1 MMDRTRLFHVLISL
15 CLIHHTKAVSV
26 ATQSLLGCGTI
37 SRPMRMYPY
46 SPANYNFNTNTPGTC
61 MQACSAAGYAYASVS
76 AGRLCFCGSV
86 ATDTT
91 KLNSTTTSC
100 QVIACTGDPTV
111 YCGDT
116 DYELVYTSVGDVDSA
131 SITFSSGGSPMALSI
146 NQNYQFS
153 VSYQGAVNYISYQVN
168 FGDGTKTGWFNGTI
182 NSATTVSH
190 IFSTTGQ
197 FSVSVAART
206 VVGMQP
212 KMYAL
217 TVKVIDQILPLD
229 VSITCPNVTATK
241 KTVSCIFTSVRGTG
255 LTDAFSYNIAG
266 SSHSI
271 LNIPDA
277 KYHSYGSSSVTNNPT
292 TDSSASLLGAS
303 DIAILP
309 QSTVK
314 VAGRLA
320 TIQFYSS
327 GAGTINIYLL
337 RRVCTVP
344 SMYCYDANTCGTC
357 ANAYSLQC
365 SSSVYSTVSRS
376 CVNETSSQRYQQSI
390 YSGAQFQIV
399 ATYPITTTGAGYQQI
414 IANSSSTMNQT
425 ALVGDILAFQG
436 PYIAKEMTT
445 DTTQDYR
452 CITPTISSSQFTCS
466 IGNISSS
473 GSTYRYLLQVTII
486 EAVQIAP
493 NMIYY
498 ATGNYNITSSITQN
512 NVTSLSAS
520 TILPVVDG
528 IDWIEIVAPA
538 TSNINIMLSFVANV
552 YPSTATATLFIW
564 YINGNNTYNSTTN
577 MMNVSFPIIGTYI
590 IAAQAQN
597 LLSHAYNTTTIIL
610 QDTITNFTLVGA
622 NVSNVSISQPSDVA
636 RFQIKMATGSNY
648 ACQINFDTTQTTTS
662 VYYYTSGYI
671 PGSYVTH
678 QYLLP
683 GVYNIFASCVNSVN
697 NATYSLTHYVQYP
710 ITGVQLQQ
718 RGVVKDTSFR
728 INITFTQGTS
738 PQFRIL
744 IDGAQVNY
752 TYNTQ
757 NNLIQTT
764 PFSGSSG
771 STNYSVDIY
780 AWNYISSV
788 YVSDTFYVVSLITN
802 PQIRASTTNIL
813 FPGPILFEYTMDSGS
828 NTNVTFT
835 FSDTVLNSPVTC
847 LYSGDYITG
856 VWSSCSGTNHTFA
869 IPGTLTIVATFTNA
883 VSTAIKYLTV
893 TLSTSVKNIQLSTLL
908 QLNSGQCAAAFVDT
922 RAIAS
927 FIVTASSTTVKP
939 ASNAQVLIIPDA
951 VNQPNVTLGP
961 FSLTMDYFSSPAVSS
976 SGLNVIYSAPG
987 NYSAVLQVSNS
998 VDSVNISC
1006 FIRVTSILQ
1015 AVYYSID
1022 SINFPFG
1029 RTLPFQTAVYVTDPN
1044 PGAVTLSWNYGDGTP
1059 IVTRPR
1065 TALQS
1070 YLSDNAT
1077 HVYSAVG
1084 IYTLSISAMGPINTV
1099 VQNFSINVQYP
1110 VTAFSVTF
1118 AGGSSSLTNVYS
1130 GASVAIPVSV
1140 QETSSPLST
1149 NSHLI
1154 INYNDSSALTS
1165 NSIVNG
1171 SLPYNGSYTFTSPGV
1186 YYVNF
1191 TVYNLASVLTQI
1203 YKISINAP
1211 FNNYALS
1218 VCYLLSTST
1227 SDSCNLTV
1235 NGGVYSVPKQSQIVV
1250 YVSWS
1255 NPSGIPDGFN
1265 MLFRSGSTL
1274 VYNQSYTFS
1283 QATNVSVMVGGV
1295 SGSALFR
1302 LVYNIQLNSLLKDG
1316 AYTLEVQT
1324 HNPTYTS
1331 TSTLNIYILSAVAG
1345 LVISDK
1351 NIVVAQ
1357 NVPKTFIALYQNFSA
1372 ISCLYIQYSD
1382 NTIQCYGDSTSCSS
1396 LPSDFPSTL
1405 SSCPLPIQP
1414 FTYNNGSVSFTKSFN
1429 KTSAYLYA
1437 YAWNRMSSISSKAYL
1452 SFPLTS
1458 SSGCT
1463 LPQIQFAIYNPL
1475 ISGPRIIQ
1483 RSAAFSVSTTT
1494 TLNCTIS
1501 LNNTKQWG
1509 IYLCNVNTQVCTQTT
1524 ALIQLISQLASAKTS
1539 EIYLQTQA
1547 LPTGTYLFN
1556 YTVSMTSAPGF
1567 ASSAYTYIT
1576 IIRSNIQVNLL
1587 ANGTSVI
1594 TNGVTQTLLFQPG
1607 VFSVDPDST
1616 YFDATSWT
1624 FAYYCRVYGLGSY
1637 PMSNGSQLTLDST
1650 IIDPANPSCFAS
1662 PGNTSFFNYGPNN
1675 NRSYLYIQPHALAT
1689 LQSYEFQTI
1698 ITNIYDT
1705 TLQYSGYALVTIQE
1719 MDSVSI
1725 SVNCIIKMCLPNAEY
1740 QRVNPTS
1747 QALVQ
1752 SSCVSCANVTNT
1764 IIQWSVYSGIQ
1775 TNYPNGDIKWV
1786 LFSNISA
1793 YDNIFFYGRTTTNF
1807 TVVSALFLSYP
1818 SVQYWQF
1825 SSTYTVTRPSGIAS
1839 GSGSIRFSIN
1849 SPPSGGTCTTDKTN
1863 GTTMTTFTLTC
1874 SNWYDSDG
1882 IQAYTFYAYTTT
1894 NGTRTPLGFTSL
1906 TSMSA
1911 YIPSGDANANYI
1923 VRLSV
1928 DISDIYGAVTSYNLS
1943 SITVT
1948 VDQTA
1953 LASILALSQSTST
1966 QGGSSNAFLSMLSA
1980 ADQNTASQLI
1990 TSIAQTLNA
1999 MSADTQATAISSG
2012 GLSAATLSVSGL
2024 FSSSSSSSSSSST
2037 SNSSSNSSANSTAA
2051 LIAYTAVVNS
2061 QAAILDTAIQYLSN
2075 LTITDI
2081 NSVSLQAAAMNAL
2094 CQSPSTVTRQST
2106 TLAASK
2112 CTDLVNALSA
2122 MSDTSSYEDV
2132 QSAVSSIAQL
2142 ASNIVTAVNTPLLS
2156 RGVTLSSD
2164 STRANTLPADYETD
2178 LDSPWSNPNL
2188 FSDGG
2193 DFSAETIEKNRNI
2206 YYQQQSSSQ
2215 VSGQMD
2221 QVLASAV
2228 SILSLHMNVGQT
2240 NVITTDSISMITQKR
2255 TINDL
2260 NSFNISQAAGT
2271 SVNFPNLDYCAIL
2284 FKNQSCASDSP
2295 VTINSIV
2302 TPMAPA
2308 GNNGRS
2314 QVSINMSRSIALGL
2328 IDSTGTTILVEGLSE
2343 SIQIII
2349 PRDTSI
2355 TLPAMAFQNVT
2366 GQTTSTTGNNNRQFS
2381 LFYVNVTGPSAT
2393 ITLSATFEFKSDNS
2407 ALGFL
2412 VIYRFD
2418 AIPYLNSTINKTNGQ
2433 NVFCPNDQIDTAS
2446 DGYLYSYFLDNI
2458 QTANHTYTM
2467 FGIREL
2473 NSTEFNSYC
2482 SNNGTQPNSS
2492 VPITDNPVNFTANYY
2507 IRVYTS
2513 GCYYIDSSNN
2523 WQSAGCVV
2531 GTKTSHTQ
2539 TECYTNHL
2547 TTFAGGW
2554 IVLPAPINWN
2564 YVFANASFA
2573 KNMTIYLTLILLLV
2587 LYILFMIYA
2596 RYKDK
2601 KDVEKLG
2608 VTPLPDNILND
2619 KYYYQIIVFTGLR
2632 RDAGTESKVHFIISG
2647 DDEETGVR
2655 TFEDKHR
2662 KVLQRGGIDS
2672 FIMAVSKPLGRL
2684 NYMRVWHDN
2693 SGTANKAS
2701 WFLKYIVV
2709 RNLQTMEKNHFICQ
2723 QWLAVE
2729 KDDGVVDRLIPVAG
2743 DEQKQEFSYLL
2754 SKKTFHSMSDGH
2766 LWFSIFLRPPSIRFT
2781 RCQRCTCCFVLLLM
2795 AMLMNIMYYDIKPDS
2810 STPGGI
2816 TIGPF
2821 YITPEQ
2827 ISIGLIVE
2835 LICFLPSTILVE
2847 MFRRLRPRRP
2857 PVPPI
2862 RAALQK
2868 MQDEQQ
2874 QKQQQA
2880 ALNDIHPQL
2889 TNFVVDK
2896 DPVLSRKELDNMR
2909 NTLATPLPD
2918 KQNSSRVIQ
2927 GESKPK
2933 KKKPMTLPWW
2943 FIFIAYSFS
2952 FVVVCVSGFFLFARG
2967 VEFGDEKTRKWLT
2980 SSVTGFFSSILLTQP
2995 VKVVLFAIFFAL
3007 IIRKD
3012 EDIVID
3018 KDEDDIFLDGDEEYL
3033 HAFDDQSLL
3042 TFRSKSGHIPLS
3054 EGEIAYARQKRLN
3067 EIKMWEIIKEILAYG
3082 TFLWMLYL
3090 VSYSNRDPNS
3100 FYLMQHL
3107 QSDFLNVNSAT
3118 EDFTQISRMTEYW
3131 EWLDNVFV
3139 NKIRASTWYNGAP
3152 PANLA
3157 GFIADRTNRVLGW
3170 ASIRQLRV
3178 KSDSCTI
3185 MSAFQDQFSSCEAG
3199 YNMFNEDTHSYYP
3212 GWTSLYNSTVGPLSN
3227 YSTTISNAFMYNK
3240 SDTLG
3245 TYSYAGEH
3253 ATYSGGGY
3261 VYEFRGKM
3269 SDIVSN
3275 LSALRELSWI
3285 DVQTRAVIIQMSL
3298 YNPNV
3303 NLFTLITILAEFL
3316 PTGGVY
3322 PSARFEPITLLSSFE
3337 GFALF
3342 KLICSIA
3349 YMGFIIYYMQREIR
3363 SLLKQRMAY
3372 FRDFWSYVEVGII
3385 ACSWAGLGV
3394 YVWRIHEGNRVGEL
3408 FKETKGYTFISLQMA
3423 TYVDDSLTFLL
3434 GFCCFF
3440 GTIKFLRLL
3449 RFYRRLSTLSG
3460 TLSYAFKDL
3469 LAFSLMFAIIFISFL
3484 TLFYLLFSATIMECS
3499 DPIRAAQMLFEM
3511 MLLKFDVSGLLAAN
3525 AILGPFVFVLFII
3538 FVVFICMTMFI
3549 AIIADAF
3556 RVVREN
3562 VALQGNEYEI
3572 VGFMI
3577 NQFKKVTGLGT
3588 TQEAD
3593 RLHLNPYDGSKVH
3606 YHDPITSFPD
3616 KMDQLIVALNKI
3628 YMDTKRNDTFTL
3640 RPNEN
3645 YNPLETDRSQDG
3657 VSTKKNKKM
3666 I

>member
-1 MMDRTRLFHVLISL
+1 MDRTRLFHVLISL
-15 CLIHHTKAVSV
+15 CLIHHTKALPSV
-26 ATQSLLGCGTI
+26 AAQSLLGCGTI

-46 SPANYNFNTNTPGTC
+46 SPANYDFNTNTPGTC

-76 AGRLCFCGSV
+76 AGQLCFCGTLT
-86 ATDTT
+86 ANTAL
-91 KLNSTTTSC
+91 LNSNTTSC
-100 QVIACTGDPTV
+100 QVIACTGDSTL

-116 DYELVYTSVGDVDSA
+116 DYELVYASAGDVDSA
-131 SITFSSGGSPMALSI
+131 SITYSSGGSPMALSV

-153 VSYQGAVNYISYQVN
+153 VSYQGAVSYISYQVD

-190 IFSTTGQ
+190 IFSKTGQ

-206 VVGMQP
+206 VIGMQP

-217 TVKVIDQILPLD
+217 TVKVTDQILPLD

-241 KTVSCIFTSVRGTG
+241 KTVSCIFTCVRGTG
-255 LTDAFSYNIAG
+255 LTDAFSYSIAG

-277 KYHSYGSSSVTNNPT
+277 KYHTYGSSSVTNNPT

-309 QSTVK
+309 QSTIK

-320 TIQFYSS
+320 TIQLYSS
-327 GAGTINIYLL
+327 GAGTISVYLL
-337 RRVCTVP
+337 RRVCTAP
-344 SMYCYDANTCGTC
+344 SMYCYDANTCGSC

-365 SSSVYSTVSRS
+365 PTSVYSTVSRS

-399 ATYPITTTGAGYQQI
+399 ATYTIPTTGAGYQQF

-436 PYIAKEMTT
+436 SYIAKEMTT

-452 CITPTISSSQFTCS
+452 CIAPTVSSLQFTCS

-473 GSTYRYLLQVTII
+473 GSTYRYLLQATII
-486 EAVQIAP
+486 QAVQIAP

-498 ATGNYNITSSITQN
+498 ANGNYNVTSTITQN

-520 TILPVVDG
+520 TMLPVVDG
-528 IDWIEIVAPA
+528 IDWIEIIGPTTA
-538 TSNINIMLSFVANV
+538 NINVMLSFVVNV
-552 YPSTATATLFIW
+552 YPSTAIATLFMW
-564 YINGNNTYNSTTN
+564 YINGNNTYNSSTN
-577 MMNVSFPIIGTYI
+577 TMNVSFPIIGTYT
-590 IAAQAQN
+590 IATQAQN
-597 LLSHAYNTTTIIL
+597 LLSRASNSTTIVL

-622 NVSNVSISQPSDVA
+622 NVTNVSISQPLEIA
-636 RFQIKMATGSNY
+636 RFQIRMVTGSNY
-648 ACQINFDTTQTTTS
+648 ACRINFDTTQTTS
-662 VYYYTSGYI
+662 DVYFYTSGYI

-683 GVYNIFASCVNSVN
+683 GIYTIFASCENTVSNV
-697 NATYSLTHYVQYP
+697 TYTYTHYVQYP

-718 RGVVKDTSFR
+718 HGVVKNVSFR
-728 INITFTQGTS
+728 LNITIAQGTS
-738 PQFRIL
+738 PLFRIL
-744 IDGAQVNY
+744 FNGVQVNY
-752 TYNTQ
+752 TYDPTY
-757 NNLIQTT
+757 NLVQTT
-764 PFSGSSG
+764 SFNGQG
-771 STNYSVDIY
+771 GATNYSVDIY
-780 AWNYISSV
+780 AWNYLSSV

-802 PQIRASTTNIL
+802 PQIRASTTSTL
-813 FPGPILFEYTMDSGS
+813 YPGPIVFEYTMDSGS
-828 NTNVTFT
+828 STNVTFT
-835 FSDTVLNSPVTC
+835 FSDTLITIPVTC
-847 LYSGDYITG
+847 LYSGDYPGG
-856 VWSSCSGTNHTFA
+856 VWSGCTGTNHTFA
-869 IPGTLTIVATFTNA
+869 IPGTLTVLASFTNA
-883 VSTAIKYLTV
+883 ISTAYKYITI
-893 TLSTSVKNIQLSTLL
+893 TLSTSVKALQLSTLL
-908 QLNSGQCAAAFVDT
+908 QLNSGQCAAAFVDN
-922 RAIAS
+922 RAVAS
-927 FIVTASSTTVKP
+927 FIIQAANATVKP

-951 VNQPNVTLGP
+951 VNQPGVTLGP
-961 FSLTMDYFSSPAVSS
+961 FALTLDYFSTPAIAS
-976 SGLNVIYSAPG
+976 SGLDVIYTATG
-987 NYSAVLQVSNS
+987 NYTAVFQVSNS
-998 VDSVNISC
+998 IDSVNISC
-1006 FIRVTSILQ
+1006 VVRVTPILQ

-1022 SINFPFG
+1022 SLDFPLG
-1029 RTLPFQTAVYVTDPN
+1029 RTLPFQTAVYVTDSN
-1044 PGAVTLSWNYGDGTP
+1044 PGAVTLSWNYGDNTT
-1059 IVTRPR
+1059 IVTQPR
-1065 TALQS
+1065 TAVQP

-1077 HVYSAVG
+1077 HVYSSVG
-1084 IYTLSISAMGPINTV
+1084 IYTLSISAAGPINTLV
-1099 VQNFSINVQYP
+1099 QTFTIHVQNP
-1110 VTAFSVTF
+1110 VKTFSVTF
-1118 AGGSSSLTNVYS
+1118 PSGTNLVSTYGGV
-1130 GASVAIPVSV
+1130 SVTIPVSV
-1140 QETSSPLST
+1140 LDTSSPTAT
-1149 NSHLI
+1149 NSQLLI
-1154 INYNDSSALTS
+1154 DYNDSSPLTS
-1165 NSIVNG
+1165 NSVINS
-1171 SLPYNGSYTFTSPGV
+1171 SLPYNGSYTFTTPGV
-1186 YYVNF
+1186 FYVNF
-1191 TVYNLASVLTQI
+1191 TVYNLASAVTQI
-1203 YKISINAP
+1203 ITISINAP
-1211 FNNYALS
+1211 FDNYGLS
-1218 VCYLLSTST
+1218 ICYLLSTSS

-1235 NGGVYSVPKQSQIVV
+1235 SGGVYSVPKQSQLVV

-1255 NPSGIPDGFN
+1255 NPSGIPGGFN
-1265 MLFRSGSTL
+1265 MVFRSGSTI
-1274 VYNQSYTFS
+1274 VYNQSYTLS
-1283 QATNVSVMVGGV
+1283 QATNVSEIVGTA
-1295 SGSALFR
+1295 SGTPLFR
-1302 LVYNIQLNSLLKDG
+1302 LASNIELNSLLQDG

-1324 HNPTYTS
+1324 HNPGYTA

-1351 NIVVAQ
+1351 NIVVAP
-1357 NVPKTFIALYQNFSA
+1357 NVPKSFIALYQNFSA

-1382 NTIQCYGDSTSCSS
+1382 KVIQCYGDSTSCSS

-1405 SSCPLPIQP
+1405 SSCPLPIQS
-1414 FTYNNGSVSFTKSFN
+1414 FTYDNGSVSFTKSFN
-1429 KTSAYLYA
+1429 KTSAWLYA

-1458 SSGCT
+1458 SGSCT
-1463 LPQIQFAIYNPL
+1463 LPQIQFDLYNPV
-1475 ISGPRIIQ
+1475 ISWPRTIQ
-1483 RSAAFSVSTTT
+1483 RSQAFSVSTTT
-1494 TLNCTIS
+1494 TLNCSTS

-1509 IYLCNVNTQVCTQTT
+1509 IYLCNVNTQVCTRTT
-1524 ALIQLISQLASAKTS
+1524 ALIQLVSQLASAKTS
-1539 EIYLQTQA
+1539 EIYLQAQA

-1556 YTVSMTSAPGF
+1556 YTVSMSSAPGF
-1567 ASSAYTYIT
+1567 ISSAYTYIT
-1576 IIRSNIQVNLL
+1576 IIRSAIQVNLL

-1594 TNGVTQTLLFQPG
+1594 TNGVTQSLLFQPG
-1607 VFSVDPDST
+1607 VYSVDPDST
-1616 YFDATSWT
+1616 YFDPTTWT

-1637 PMSNGSQLTLDST
+1637 PISNGVELTLEST
-1650 IIDPANPSCFAS
+1650 IVDPANPSCFAT
-1662 PGNTSFFNYGPNN
+1662 PGNTTLFKYGPNN
-1675 NRSYLYIQPHALAT
+1675 NQSILYIQPRALAT
-1689 LQSYEFQTI
+1689 LQSYEFKTI

-1705 TLQYSGYALVTIQE
+1705 TLQYTGYALVTVQE
-1719 MDSVSI
+1719 MESVSI
-1725 SVNCIIKMCLPNAEY
+1725 SVTCIIKMCLPNVEY
-1740 QRVNPTS
+1740 QRVNPTT

-1752 SSCVSCANVTNT
+1752 STCNTCENVTDT

-1775 TNYPNGDIKWV
+1775 TDYPNGDIKWV

-1793 YDNIFFYGRTTTNF
+1793 YDNLLFYGRTTTNF
-1807 TVVSALFLSYP
+1807 TATSALFSTYP

-1825 SSTYTVTRPSGIAS
+1825 QSTYTVTKTDGIAS
-1839 GSGSIRFSIN
+1839 GSGSIRFAIN
-1849 SPPSGGTCTTDKTN
+1849 SAPISGTCTTDRTN
-1863 GTTMTTFTLTC
+1863 GTTMTPFTFTC

-1911 YIPSGDANANYI
+1911 YIPMGDANANYI
-1923 VRLSV
+1923 VRLAV
-1928 DISDIYGAVTSYNLS
+1928 DVSDIYGAITTYNLS
-1943 SITVT
+1943 SVVTVT
-1948 VDQTA
+1948 LDQTA
-1953 LASILALSQSTST
+1953 LTSFLTLSQSAST
-1966 QGGSSNAFLSMLSA
+1966 QGGSSNAIQQILYA

-1990 TSIAQTLNA
+1990 TSISQTLNL
-1999 MSADTQATAISSG
+1999 MSAASQQACISSG
-2012 GLSAATLSVSGL
+2012 SISAASLSVSGL
-2024 FSSSSSSSSSSST
+2024 FSTSSSST
-2037 SNSSSNSSANSTAA
+2037 SNSSSNSSVNSTVLLAAYTAA
-2051 LIAYTAVVNS
+2051 LNAQAVIRDYAVQFLN
-2061 QAAILDTAIQYLSN
+2061 N

-2081 NSVSLQAAAMNAL
+2081 NSVQLQAAALNSL
-2094 CQSPSTVTRQST
+2094 CDSPSTVTRQTST
-2106 TLAASK
+2106 IAATK
-2112 CTDLVNALSA
+2112 CIALVNALNT
-2122 MSDTSSYEDV
+2122 MSDTTSFEDV

-2142 ASNIVTAVNTPLLS
+2142 ASNIITSVNTPLLS
-2156 RGVTLSSD
+2156 RGVTLNLDYDRS
-2164 STRANTLPADYETD
+2164 NMLPADYETD

-2188 FSDGG
+2188 FADGN
-2193 DFSAETIEKNRNI
+2193 DFSVDTIEKNRNI
-2206 YYQQQSSSQ
+2206 YYQQQSSNQ
-2215 VSGQMD
+2215 IIGQMD
-2221 QVLASAV
+2221 QVLATAI

-2240 NVITTDSISMITQKR
+2240 NVINTDSISMITEKR
-2255 TINDL
+2255 TIDDL
-2260 NSFNISQAAGT
+2260 NSFNISQTSGT

-2284 FKNQSCASDSP
+2284 FKNQSCTSDEP
-2295 VTINSIV
+2295 ITINSIV

-2308 GNNGRS
+2308 GTNGRT
-2314 QVSINMSRSIALGL
+2314 QVYVNMSR
-2328 IDSTGTTILVEGLSE
+2328 GLSLDLLNAAG
-2343 SIQIII
+2343 SILSVQGLSQSIEMIIS
-2349 PRDTSI
+2349 RDTSI
-2355 TLPAMAFQNVT
+2355 TLPSMTLQNVT
-2366 GQTTSTTGNNNRQFS
+2366 GQTTTSTTANNNRQFS
-2381 LFYVNVTGPSAT
+2381 LFYVNVTGPSST

-2418 AIPYLNSTINKTNGQ
+2418 AIPYLNSSINKTDGQ
-2433 NVFCPNDQIDTAS
+2433 KVFCPNDQINTAS
-2446 DGYLYSYFLDNI
+2446 DGYLYSYFLNNL

-2482 SNNGTQPNSS
+2482 SNNGSHSN
-2492 VPITDNPVNFTANYY
+2492 VPITDSPVNFTANYY

-2513 GCYYIDSSNN
+2513 GCYYMDKNNN
-2523 WQSAGCVV
+2523 WQSDGCVV

-2587 LYILFMIYA
+2587 LYILFMLYA
-2596 RYKDK
+2596 RFKDK
-2601 KDVEKLG
+2601 KDIEKLG

-2632 RDAGTESKVHFIISG
+2632 KDAGTESKVHFIISG

-2655 TFEDKHR
+2655 TFEDPHR

-2672 FIMAVSKPLGRL
+2672 FIMAVTKPLGRL

-2693 SGTANKAS
+2693 SGAGNKAS

-2723 QWLAVE
+2723 KWLAVE
-2729 KDDGVVDRLIPVAG
+2729 KEEGAVDRLVPVAG
-2743 DEQKQEFSYLL
+2743 EEQKQDFAYLL
-2754 SKKTFHSMSDGH
+2754 SKKTYHSMSDGH

-2795 AMLMNIMYYDIKPDS
+2795 AMLMNIMYYDIKPDT

-2816 TIGPF
+2816 TLGPF

-2827 ISIGLIVE
+2827 ISIGIIVE

-2857 PVPPI
+2857 PVPPV

-2874 QKQQQA
+2874 KKQQQA
-2880 ALNDIHPQL
+2880 TINDIHPQL
-2889 TNFVVDK
+2889 TNFVVNK

-2909 NTLATPLPD
+2909 NTLMTPLPD
-2918 KQNSSRVIQ
+2918 KQNSSRIIQ
-2927 GESKPK
+2927 GELKPK
-2933 KKKPMTLPWW
+2933 KKQPMTLPWW

-2995 VKVVLFAIFFAL
+2995 VKVILFAIFFAL
-3007 IIRKD
+3007 VIRKD
-3012 EDIVID
+3012 EDIAID
-3018 KDEDDIFLDGDEEYL
+3018 TDEDDLFLDGDEEYL
-3033 HAFDDQSLL
+3033 HAFDDESLL
-3042 TFRSKSGHIPLS
+3042 AFRSKSRHIPLTD
-3054 EGEIAYARQKRLN
+3054 GELAFARQKRLN
-3067 EIKMWEIIKEILAYG
+3067 EIKMWEIIKELLAYG
-3082 TFLWMLYL
+3082 SFLWILYL

-3118 EDFTQISRMTEYW
+3118 QDFTQISRMTEYW
-3131 EWLDNVFV
+3131 DWLDNVFV
-3139 NKIRASTWYNGAP
+3139 DKIRAAKWYNGAQ
-3152 PANLA
+3152 PANLS
-3157 GFIADRTNRVLGW
+3157 GYIADRTNRALGW

-3178 KSDSCTI
+3178 KPDSCAI
-3185 MSAFQDQFSSCEAG
+3185 MSAFQDQFTSCEAG
-3199 YNMFNEDTHSYYP
+3199 YSMFNEDTHSYYP
-3212 GWTSLYNSTVGPLSN
+3212 GWTSLYNSTVGSLSN
-3227 YSTTISNAFMYNK
+3227 YSSAINNAFMYNK

-3245 TYSYAGEH
+3245 TYTYVGEH

-3269 SDIVSN
+3269 SEIVSN
-3275 LSALRELSWI
+3275 MSLLRELSWI

-3322 PSARFEPITLLSSFE
+3322 PSARFEPITLLATYD
-3337 GFALF
+3337 GFGIF
-3342 KLICSIA
+3342 KLICSIV
-3349 YMGFIIYYMQREIR
+3349 YMGFIVYYMQREFR
-3363 SLLKQRMAY
+3363 SAFRQRMAY
-3372 FRDFWSYVEVGII
+3372 FRDFWSYVEIGII

-3394 YVWRIHEGNRVGEL
+3394 YVWRAREAHRVAQL
-3408 FKETKGYTFISLQMA
+3408 FQETKGYAFINLQLA

-3440 GTIKFLRLL
+3440 GTVKFLRLL
-3449 RFYRRLSTLSG
+3449 RFNRRMSTLSG

-3469 LAFSLMFAIIFISFL
+3469 IAFSAMFAIVFISFL

-3511 MLLKFDVSGLLAAN
+3511 MLLKFDVSDLLAAN
-3525 AILGPFVFVLFII
+3525 AFLGPLVFTLFII

-3556 RVVREN
+3556 RVVRVN
-3562 VALQGNEYEI
+3562 VALQGNEHEI

-3588 TQEAD
+3588 TQEME
-3593 RLHLNPYDGSKVH
+3593 RLHMNPYDGSKVQ
-3606 YHDPITSFPD
+3606 YHDPVTSFPD
-3616 KMDQLIVALNKI
+3616 KMDELLVALNKI
-3628 YMDTKRNDTFTL
+3628 YMDNKRHDTFAL

-3645 YNPLETDRSQDG
+3645 YDPLETDRSQDG
-3657 VSTKKNKKM
+3657 VSKKKNKK
-3666 I
+3666 